1 MEYTIQK
8 LAEMSGLE
16 LLHIY
21 DAFTH
26 EAPTEKSERIYIIA
40 REYGKLQK

>member
-1 MEYTIQK
+1 MKELIQS
-8 LAEMSGLE
+8 SGLIFE
-16 LLHIY
+16 TAY